1 MTIVTK
7 AIKSEVSHF
16 EKSGIFI
23 LQSYFYKYYTKKL
36 GNKLTSSAIY
46 RKENDMRPKRYPYSG
61 KLKASTMDI
70 VKAWEKDCSEILQ
83 KQITSIEEKLALLYN
98 E

>member
-1 MTIVTK
+1 
-7 AIKSEVSHF
+7 
-16 EKSGIFI
+16 
-23 LQSYFYKYYTKKL
+23 
-36 GNKLTSSAIY
+36 
-46 RKENDMRPKRYPYSG
+46 MRPKRYPYSG

-70 VKAWEKDCSEILQ
+70 VKAWKKDCLEILQ